1 MNDLFLNEWRVYRA
15 GLKRPLFAGEVPR
28 GEAEFD
34 AGVKAG
40 QVRIFADTNRPFV
53 ALILED
59 NGLLGRRLVP
69 VSPFSAPASARETQV
84 GARVFQ
90 CWNACQGSRQFTD
103 RSWLVDALSDADLE
117 VVRRAVAAAHP
128 GRVLAGDGVQARYER
143 EFLVA
148 GGNFIPFVRKRQEQ
162 RFVFS
167 RWLYSGWGVAASIA
181 VFFGAFVVL
190 SASDRDA
197 AGRHCWKN
205 PFTFTYQASVE
216 SVPPMD
222 GSWETVELIEADSVQ
237 DEGSAIA
244 EAVRPQFMVPGFPRP
259 YRDDGVRRQGVLAP
273 HERSVRT
280 PAIGLDEG
288 FVSPAANPTDY
299 LVASIRPEAVRAAEF
314 TYASASLPT
323 VQAAGEVR
331 CLVTEC
337 PWNSSRRLLNVTA
350 KDAKG
355 LRIEVRFN
363 RQVFGYRLL
372 SEVPGESVN
381 AFYEIVPQPLSAF
394 VPAEA
399 IEVTTSWRDA
409 AGEQSRV
416 ERINLAEP
424 RDLRG
429 LPELPRRS
437 PDATGASASDDVKID
452 VNFPT
457 R

>member
-1 MNDLFLNEWRVYRA
+1 MNDLFLDEWRVYRA
-15 GLKRPLFAGEVPR
+15 GLKRPAFAGEAPQ

-34 AGVKAG
+34 ADVKVG
-40 QVRIFADTNRPFV
+40 QIRIFADANRPFV

-69 VSPFSAPASARETQV
+69 VSPFSAPASTRETQV

-90 CWNACQGSRQFTD
+90 CWNACQGSRSFTD

-117 VVRRAVAAAHP
+117 VVRRSVAAAHP
-128 GRVLAGDGVQARYER
+128 GRVQAGDGVQARYER

-205 PFTFTYQASVE
+205 PFAFTYQVSAE
-216 SVPPMD
+216 PEIALD
-222 GSWETVELIEADSVQ
+222 GTWENVELIEADPVQ

-244 EAVRPQFMVPGFPRP
+244 DAVRPQFTVPGFPRP
-259 YRDDGVRRQGVLAP
+259 YQDDGVRRRGVLAP
-273 HERSVRT
+273 RERSVRT
-280 PAIGLDEG
+280 PEIGLDEG
-288 FVSPAANPTDY
+288 FVSPAANPTDH
-299 LVASIRPEAVRAAEF
+299 LVAFLRPEAIRAAEF
-314 TYASASLPT
+314 AYASASLPI
-323 VQAAGEVR
+323 VQKAGAVR

-399 IEVTTSWRDA
+399 IEVTTYWRDV

-416 ERINLAEP
+416 ERVCLAEP

-452 VNFPT
+452 VDFPT